1 MDTLK
6 GWTVTGGD
14 PSSTFIINWGD
25 GTAKSQ
31 TKTFGEKVW
40 HTYRSGGSYSLTAEV
55 TRPGG
60 AKVTAQSA
68 VIVTPLK
75 YLFCD
80 IKRPLAQREWDLN
93 SGNYRQVI
101 DAMKNELGCNGIRVG
116 IDSKTSPRDIAKI
129 APDSTP
135 EGYTKLYRDVFAYAR
150 QKNLLIYS
158 NLLPGLDAQGNGVNE
173 FGYDVTE
180 WANNVSAYANYFCPD
195 FVSPFSENDNFD
207 KHSVVVNGVRTRMSS
222 SCTDPGGK
230 VVRNIPIVAPNS
242 KDIRR
247 VKRLLNGGTHLG
259 QPMQADPSLPSSV
272 DIFSTQ
278 NNVGGLNAVG
288 GGHGGD
294 RSMTEADWKE
304 LRTLGGDKPTWA
316 SEFSAGLG
324 YPPTGGWDVV
334 PTAGDAQG
342 MQTGVKAVIDSGV
355 ISGLVLY
362 MAPRFIDDTDG
373 DGIYTLKS
381 MAGILAQGLCATG
394 WDRSCPKVLGAS
406 TTREASLIEIIWSY
420 ITGTIGAAAA
430 ALFNFPF

>member
-1 MDTLK
+1 
-6 GWTVTGGD
+6 
-14 PSSTFIINWGD
+14 
-25 GTAKSQ
+25 
-31 TKTFGEKVW
+31 
-40 HTYRSGGSYSLTAEV
+40 
-55 TRPGG
+55 
-60 AKVTAQSA
+60 
-68 VIVTPLK
+68 
-75 YLFCD
+75 
-80 IKRPLAQREWDLN
+80 
-93 SGNYRQVI
+93 
-101 DAMKNELGCNGIRVG
+101 
-116 IDSKTSPRDIAKI
+116 
-129 APDSTP
+129 
-135 EGYTKLYRDVFAYAR
+135 
-150 QKNLLIYS
+150 
-158 NLLPGLDAQGNGVNE
+158 
-173 FGYDVTE
+173 
-180 WANNVSAYANYFCPD
+180 
-195 FVSPFSENDNFD
+195 
-207 KHSVVVNGVRTRMSS
+207 MSS

-278 NNVGGLNAVG
+278 NNVGGPNAVG
-288 GGHGGD
+288 GGHEVGD

-304 LRTLGGDKPTWA
+304 LRTLGGNKPTWA
-316 SEFSAGLG
+316 SEFAAGLG

-381 MAGILAQGLCATG
+381 MAGILTQGLCAAG